1 MRWIDANGQLAPA
14 VNSRACCAHGLVG
27 GLPLS
32 LEWNKAHLINHLAG
46 VHGYRHYLELCTFM
60 SGGRYDEIDR
70 AKLPTCRRLM

>member
-1 MRWIDANGQLAPA
+1 MSI
-14 VNSRACCAHGLVG
+14 
-27 GLPLS
+27 
-32 LEWNKAHLINHLAG
+32 EWNKAHLINHLAG